1 MRNPARVLCT
11 AALALS
17 VLGGTVATHAMDYM
31 DGSAV
36 RGHGGDL
43 ASLYAFMNNDNGKP
57 GPLAVML
64 SIKPFACLLYTS
76 PSPRDVEES
85 RMPSSA

>member
-43 ASLYAFMNNDNGKP
+43 ASLYAGNRANFYK
-57 GPLAVML
+57 A
-64 SIKPFACLLYTS
+64 
-76 PSPRDVEES
+76 RS
-85 RMPSSA
+85 RSYRSCQVKSFVI

>member
-1 MRNPARVLCT
+1 MDAKSRAGAVHS
-11 AALALS
+11 ASALS

-43 ASLYAFMNNDNGKP
+43 RVCTRS
-57 GPLAVML
+57 
-64 SIKPFACLLYTS
+64 
-76 PSPRDVEES
+76 
-85 RMPSSA
+85 